1 MGQHFGLGMEL
12 GLVFGVIHL
21 GVPRGHDQHALVPD
35 QKREGL
41 GNALALHAQ
50 GLGRQLHG
58 GTGNREFLNAIF
70 YSLGRKIGPYLFNG
84 HWRVPPGFS
93 KIFYILP

>member
-58 GTGNREFLNAIF
+58 GAGNRELLDTIF
-70 YSLGRKIGPYLFNG
+70 YALGRKIGPYLFNG
-84 HWRVPPGFS
+84 HAGLLLVFS
-93 KIFYILP
+93 KI